1 MMRKRRGWSCLVA
14 KGEENDLT
22 NSLLLESVA
31 LNFLLLA
38 KEKGLNDAERK
49 LCNISGRKELLLDI
63 SKTIV

>member
-1 MMRKRRGWSCLVA
+1 MAEDRFLEFCLH
-14 KGEENDLT
+14 DLT